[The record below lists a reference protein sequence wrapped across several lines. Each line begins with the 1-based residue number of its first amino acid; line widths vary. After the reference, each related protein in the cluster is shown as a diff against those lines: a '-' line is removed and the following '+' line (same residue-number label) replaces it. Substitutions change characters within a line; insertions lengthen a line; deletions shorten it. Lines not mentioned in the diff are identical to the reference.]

1 MHADKRASP
10 MIERLDMT
18 VVDLVR
24 EFAEDARTGVLV
36 TDTDFSAAGP
46 KILYANPAI
55 GPLTG
60 HTYTSL
66 IGRSPKALQG
76 KATSPFT
83 RKAMGEALRAGRGF
97 HTCLTNYRADGEA
110 YLCEIDIRP
119 LRNDEGKVEAFIAFE
134 REVERRRVRAR
145 PGKNTRYRPVDP
157 ATEEEAVNEFADFR
171 PFQSPLD

>member
-1 MHADKRASP
+1 
-10 MIERLDMT
+10 MT
-18 VVDLVR
+18 VVDMVR
-24 EFAEDARTGVLV
+24 QFAADTHTGILV

-60 HTYTSL
+60 HPPGSL

-119 LRNDEGKVEAFIAFE
+119 LRNDDGEIEAFIAFE

-157 ATEEEAVNEFADFR
+157 ATEEEARDVLADFQ